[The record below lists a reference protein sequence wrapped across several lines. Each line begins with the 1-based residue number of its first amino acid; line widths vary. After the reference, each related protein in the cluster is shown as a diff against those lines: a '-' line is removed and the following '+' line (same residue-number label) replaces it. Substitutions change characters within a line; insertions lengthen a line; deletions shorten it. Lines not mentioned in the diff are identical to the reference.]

1 MSKNNLG
8 LTEIEDSQIKTI
20 AEYIFFDQFQYHVS
34 YPRFEQCFQPLF
46 NEANFTLDS
55 VFKEICG
62 PKKKYI
68 NYPRLLNAYQKY
80 KLGNASNELKFF
92 FSKLLN
98 EILLK
103 ENSSKGESPEVCF
116 RYSTKIANSKRGYI
130 SSIEV
135 LTDSEGIIHGL
146 NVEYDGV
153 FKNRMYPSK
162 IEENLSVS
170 LEMNLGIIDEQP
182 IIKGSIGKFMGM
194 KAKFFHDIVTH
205 IFGTFDRDTKI
216 LSFLGFK
223 CASGKMVFVGFP
235 KGEGF
240 LFGKYGS
247 KLSQIKIEMTEQ
259 GVTKLEPIFD
269 GNVRPNFYLKNKA
282 DKLTLNDLN
291 KDELILDED
300 QLANMTNED
309 EIDKLITIP
318 VINDDKF
325 FNKKLKDEITG
336 NDYKEIVNQAPR
348 KWIMNKKG
356 QKPPQ
361 GKPGKMPTLNDFL
374 KIFEHEK
381 KKRGHQ
387 RVFFMQ
393 GGFKKKVGKG
403 DKKPGLGESILQ
415 HTKKKL
421 DFFKGPRGRPPRM
434 FGPKGVDP
442 NIFASTLAGFAA
454 PFGHPHGPGGYSAPH
469 QGHLHGPKN
478 NVHEEQNEG
487 QKIPSPLCPDC
498 KKLFG
503 ITGESSEKLRYNR
516 NNGYGY
522 NNNYNYNKYNYGYN
536 YNYNNYNNNNY
547 YNNNYYYNSYYN
559 YGYYYNNYNNYYPS
573 NNINNDEQ
581 QKKEEKK
588 EEKQYEKILI
598 PDANPEKVTSLSE
611 LETQLKG
618 ILALLENKNISPQDR
633 QKLEQLKNLYLQQ
646 KNILIENETK
656 KAQEELINQLNIEK
670 YLKEEEEKRKKQKE
684 EDDKNIENIMN
695 QEKDKTQTTTI
706 SIENIPDPKK
716 IYKNQE
722 LYKGSSPWTD
732 PMFKPEKKNLC
743 PFDKNNEWVLPE
755 DVLDSD
761 VDGWEKFKWA
771 RAEEILDTQNYK
783 VFKEGSSADDIIQGS
798 IGDCYFLSAIG
809 SLCKFPKLIN
819 RLFYTKE
826 KTQQHEYGIYIFIN
840 GLWELVLVDDYF
852 PYAGT
857 YFKQFA
863 FGSSRDN
870 ELWVSLLEKAWAKI
884 NGCYAKIGCGGTP
897 NEVFDV
903 LTEAYSEYYTVNSNN
918 KDALWNKLLDS
929 KQKGYVMTAGTSADV
944 YNLPIEEN
952 GLSPGHAYTLL
963 DLHEINGEKVVR
975 LRNPWGNGE
984 YSGDW
989 SDSSKKWTTELKKK
1003 YGIVKKNDGD
1013 FFMGYEDFL
1022 KYYVVMGFGKLHQD
1036 FQTRVLRIEKNEAVK
1051 CQVLKVD
1058 VPQNNV
1064 LTYLQLYQKN
1074 PRIILN
1080 DGTYQSTVLCYL
1092 ILVDSNLNYID
1103 SMSTKDMHICV
1114 EQTLKAGTYYLLCD
1128 VNYRYC
1134 NENGR
1139 NHGYNVTAYASVP
1152 VTLSNI
1158 TSQVDGNTIMQKA
1171 MVDFCKKNITPTKK
1185 SNGLNI
1191 YTYKTYTKQLP
1202 FMIVGYENTSNNY
1215 FKTISEISA
1224 KGEKSFC
1231 IYCDNFASEDEES
1244 VTKPLPP
1251 KSMTCVIILK
1261 YSNSSIFSCS
1271 SSIAGS
1277 SSQEA
1282 SQLEYAAKKKAQ
1294 TNANSNKT
1302 NTNKGTTN
1310 VYPSTSPENQA
1321 VFQTEG
1327 EEIDEEGY
1335 LIQYLMQSN
1344 NNSYVIGL
1352 HNKSNYQLK
1361 LCLVLEGLDILDSQ
1375 YKGQANPAFVINP
1388 NEKKVFNVRIKSNY
1402 SGNVTFLFE
1411 YI

>member
-454 PFGHPHGPGGYSAPH
+454 PFGHPHGPGGYSTPH

-559 YGYYYNNYNNYYPS
+559 YGYYYNNYYPS

-1282 SQLEYAAKKKAQ
+1282 SQLEYVAKKKAQ